1 MSAAVVVDKKSA
13 SRESFLSVWPV
24 IREELLAYMDQE
36 KMPAEAKE
44 WFRKV
49 CLASTFPSPAQTLT
63 ALGRTWTATLLEVR
77 LHPLAAQGAS

>member
-1 MSAAVVVDKKSA
+1 MSAVDKKSA
-13 SRESFLSVWPV
+13 SRDSFLSVWPV

-49 CLASTFPSPAQTLT
+49 RLFSYYRINGAD
-63 ALGRTWTATLLEVR
+63 ALCRTWTATRPVVR
-77 LHPLAAQGAS
+77 SPFSRVQGAS